1 MREGLECDGVR
12 VGEVLRDVALTV
24 APGEVVALTAPS
36 GVGKSTLLRAIVRL
50 VALDG
55 GVVTL
60 DGVDVATLDPRVL
73 RRRVGFVAQRPVMLP
88 GTVADNLAYGLDE
101 PPDMAA
107 ALDAAGL
114 ENDFAVRDA
123 SKLSGGEQARVAIA
137 RALTRKPEVLLLDE
151 PTSGLDA
158 PLAEAIGRHVR
169 ELAAGGLAICLTSH
183 DRAVGRRLGGPGGAT
198 CRDEP
203 RRWHA
208 PRWRG
213 AVSDVLVQGLAGI
226 ALAVVRWGW
235 RGGSGSVSRREL
247 AVAAARAVV
256 QLTAVG
262 AVIVVIF
269 EVPALAFAF
278 VAVMLTTAAFTAGRR
293 SAESRTRGGTRSPR
307 SPFPP
312 SSRRASCSRSA
323 RSTSRHGPRCRPPAS

>member
-1 MREGLECDGVR
+1 MR

-36 GVGKSTLLRAIVRL
+36 GAGKSTLLRAIVRL

-73 RRRVGFVAQRPVMLP
+73 RRRVAFVAQRPVMLP

-101 PPDMAA
+101 SPDLDA

-114 ENDFAVRDA
+114 DDDFAARDA

-151 PTSGLDA
+151 PTAGLDA
-158 PLAEAIGRHVR
+158 PLAETVGRHVR

-183 DRAVGRRLGGPGGAT
+183 DRAVVTSWADREVRL
-198 CRDEP
+198 
-203 RRWHA
+203 
-208 PRWRG
+208 
-213 AVSDVLVQGLAGI
+213 
-226 ALAVVRWGW
+226 
-235 RGGSGSVSRREL
+235 
-247 AVAAARAVV
+247 
-256 QLTAVG
+256 
-262 AVIVVIF
+262 
-269 EVPALAFAF
+269 
-278 VAVMLTTAAFTAGRR
+278 
-293 SAESRTRGGTRSPR
+293 
-307 SPFPP
+307 
-312 SSRRASCSRSA
+312 
-323 RSTSRHGPRCRPPAS
+323 